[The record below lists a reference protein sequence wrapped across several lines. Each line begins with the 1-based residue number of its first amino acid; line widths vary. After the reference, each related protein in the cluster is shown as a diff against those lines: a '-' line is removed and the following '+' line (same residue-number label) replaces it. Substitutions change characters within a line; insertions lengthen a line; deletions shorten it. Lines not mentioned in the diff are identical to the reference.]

1 MRRALVFMAGALVAC
16 DPSLLTVELAP
27 AQALSVVVLYLSPDN
42 TLVEALAFNTEM
54 GVTTLPR
61 HPGTKVYALSYR
73 CPLSALG
80 IHTTQL
86 SLSDAG
92 RALPR
97 PHLVREGE
105 GTRMAAEGWGLL
117 GALPDAVQRLSS
129 SSGRSAASD
138 IG

>member
-1 MRRALVFMAGALVAC
+1 M
-16 DPSLLTVELAP
+16 
-27 AQALSVVVLYLSPDN
+27 
-42 TLVEALAFNTEM
+42 
-54 GVTTLPR
+54 
-61 HPGTKVYALSYR
+61 YALSYR